1 MGGCFPA
8 LGVRRLSG
16 GGAGPGNGARLMEF
30 GWFLFLMGNAGRL
43 APGTGL
49 DAGVNLMGEEW
60 A

>member
-1 MGGCFPA
+1 
-8 LGVRRLSG
+8 
-16 GGAGPGNGARLMEF
+16 MEF